1 MCLTC
6 QKTEKDPIQG
16 IPLSVWMGRAMEK
29 DWPKKPSGHQLQEA
43 RKKDS
48 DRAITPAVE
57 AVCVPEHSVLPVS
70 LQAKQLHHLHGQL
83 SLGQSCHRQKK
94 KKKKKSCVY
103 VGKVT
108 SVLSSSLRPARLLCQ
123 RGGSPG
129 KNTGVYW
136 PIQDAIAL

>member
-83 SLGQSCHRQKK
+83 SLGQSCHRK
-94 KKKKKSCVY
+94 KKKKKSLVFM
-103 VGKVT
+103 
-108 SVLSSSLRPARLLCQ
+108 
-123 RGGSPG
+123 
-129 KNTGVYW
+129 
-136 PIQDAIAL
+136 